1 MKIEAYNL
9 IEYAAVANLD
19 ADMIFMRNADEL
31 FLLPPGSHA
40 DGKVSVFNAGMFVI
54 RPSLKIKNDLFN
66 VFSKRCGAFKVFL
79 LSKVV
84 FFFSFFVCEP
94 DVFGLTSFFFLS
106 CVFWIRIFS
115 RINNLIIQTRTTL
128 LQNKRSYANA
138 EKRSIS
144 RSKSFSHVN
153 KVHNSSF
160 SFRERVFWK
169 EYEKARRTA

>member
-1 MKIEAYNL
+1 MFIHHINSSQKELKNVKYRNTVEKDNRLWSFMKIEAYNL

-84 FFFSFFVCEP
+84 FSS
-94 DVFGLTSFFFLS
+94 VFL
-106 CVFWIRIFS
+106 
-115 RINNLIIQTRTTL
+115 
-128 LQNKRSYANA
+128 
-138 EKRSIS
+138 
-144 RSKSFSHVN
+144 
-153 KVHNSSF
+153 
-160 SFRERVFWK
+160 
-169 EYEKARRTA
+169 